1 MKPTKEELV
10 KRYINLVYY
19 YAKRWVHNRDDVDYM
34 VQDTYT
40 KALMKY
46 DSFVYASD
54 NQLKSWLLIIC
65 RNTIFDVHKL
75 KKPTLTF
82 DTEMEATH
90 IDSKAESWLDEE
102 IKREDVEV
110 LKNILKTLDDHD
122 YEIIRLRYF
131 DDLSF
136 DEIASVFNVPEATA
150 KMRCYR
156 ALKKLR
162 KELSKV

>member
-1 MKPTKEELV
+1 
-10 KRYINLVYY
+10 
-19 YAKRWVHNRDDVDYM
+19 M

-82 DTEMEATH
+82 DTEMEATN
-90 IDSKAESWLDEE
+90 IDSKTESWLDEA

-110 LKNILKTLDDHD
+110 LKNILKKKDAHD
-122 YEIIRLRYF
+122 NEINRR
-131 DDLSF
+131 
-136 DEIASVFNVPEATA
+136 
-150 KMRCYR
+150 R
-156 ALKKLR
+156 
-162 KELSKV
+162 